1 MKKPLT
7 KSVAI
12 VMAFVFTAIPA
23 QANIGMQDIF
33 NQMGAYGNTTSAGA
47 YQGQTRN
54 FYTGGSL
61 FMRIPQKNYQL
72 ATLSPPSW
80 GAGCGGIDLFAG
92 AFSFINAEQ
101 FTALLRNIG
110 ASAIGYSFKL
120 ALQNMCPSC
129 DNILTSLQDAANKV
143 NRGNINS
150 CQWGQGIAEATV
162 SGNTERLEQNVTNIY
177 GPLKGVFSDFSQAWN
192 NTGSD
197 RSSAKPVLDQAKT
210 DPSVKDMAPNG
221 NVVWKALQKVPL
233 TDLQRSVF
241 MSMVGTVVIED
252 GVPRVVPPA
261 TNNLLQAYLGGADG
275 DGMPDLMVWDCSGQS
290 ADGCLSDRLAAPVA
304 LKNISPDEKGFRDMV
319 RDRLMAIANN
329 IESNS
334 PNSNQDIAFIN
345 ATIVPVYK
353 AIAVQTAIGPDI
365 AQTWIDEQA
374 DLIAVEY
381 AAAFVNEAFRAIDAG
396 LAQMRQQTNSVEAD
410 QIKVILE
417 NKNQIQQLLQA
428 ERNTAY
434 QKVGAVNNLAKD
446 VMEMERQMLSS
457 LPPKLADSIHWAR
470 AQGK

>member
-33 NQMGAYGNTTSAGA
+33 NQMGTYGNTTSGGA

-54 FYTGGSL
+54 FYTGGTL
-61 FMRIPQKNYQL
+61 FMRTPQKNYQL
-72 ATLSPPSW
+72 ATASPPSW

-143 NRGNINS
+143 NRLNVNS
-150 CQWGQGIAEATV
+150 CQWGQGITEATV
-162 SGNTERLEQNVTNIY
+162 QGNTERLEQNATNLY
-177 GPLKGVFSDFSQAWN
+177 GPMKGIFSDFSSAWSSTN
-192 NTGSD
+192 SD
-197 RSSAKPVLDQAKT
+197 RSTAKSTLDQAKT
-210 DPSVKDMAPNG
+210 DPSIKDKIPQG
-221 NVVWKALQKVPL
+221 NVVWKALKKVPL
-233 TDLQRSVF
+233 TDIQRSVF
-241 MSMVGTVVIED
+241 MSMIGTVVIED
-252 GVPRVVPPA
+252 GVARVVPPP
-261 TNNLLQAYLGGADG
+261 TENLLPAYLGDAHG
-275 DGMPDLMVWDCSGQS
+275 DGMPDLMVWDCTGQS
-290 ADGCLSDRLAAPVA
+290 TDGCLSAQLATPVA
-304 LKNISPDEKGFRDMV
+304 LKTISPDEKGFRDMV
-319 RDRLMAIANN
+319 RDRLMSIANN

-334 PNSNQDIAFIN
+334 PNSNDDIAFVNSTLIP
-345 ATIVPVYK
+345 IYK

-365 AQTWIDEQA
+365 AQTWIDKQA

-417 NKNQIQQLLQA
+417 NKSRIQQLLQA
-428 ERNTAY
+428 ERSTAY
-434 QKVGAVNNLAKD
+434 QKVDAVNSLAKD

-457 LPPKLADSIHWAR
+457 LPQKLADSIRWSR
-470 AQGK
+470 SQGR

>member
-1 MKKPLT
+1 MNKKFTKTVAVAMAMALT
-7 KSVAI
+7 
-12 VMAFVFTAIPA
+12 FPA
-23 QANIGMQDIF
+23 QASIGMQDIF

-61 FMRIPQKNYQL
+61 MMRTPQKNYQL

-110 ASAIGYSFKL
+110 ASAVGYSFKL

-162 SGNTERLEQNVTNIY
+162 NGNTERLEQSVTNLY
-177 GPLKGVFSDFSQAWN
+177 GPLMGVFSDFSQAWN

-197 RSSAKPVLDQAKT
+197 RSAAKPILDQAKT
-210 DPSVKDMAPNG
+210 DPSVKDKIPNG

-252 GVPRVVPPA
+252 GVARVVPPA
-261 TNNLLQAYLGGADG
+261 TNNLLQAYLGGAEG
-275 DGMPDLMVWDCSGQS
+275 DGMPDMMAWDCSGQT
-290 ADGCLSDRLAAPVA
+290 ADGCLSDRLASPVP

-329 IESNS
+329 IENNS

-365 AQTWIDEQA
+365 AQTWIDKQA

-396 LAQMRQQTNSVEAD
+396 LAQMRQQTNAVEAD

-417 NKNQIQQLLQA
+417 NKNQIQLLLQA

-457 LPPKLADSIHWAR
+457 LPPKLADSIRWAR
-470 AQGK
+470 SQGK